1 MVDNYP
7 LPHPKPL
14 LIMGVMLIMGL
25 LHLPMLL
32 LSKAALD
39 AGQPASSD
47 GGQLPATPPEAFA
60 DHGGDADNGAEAH
73 GVKRQCVDD
82 PAGSDAENGPET
94 AEVKRLRVDD
104 PDEPPRNPDFPSGSA
119 PRTPTALETRLDVLG
134 RQIRSLQDDF
144 RQWQGIWR
152 NQLRLL
158 DSSSRQNAANIQFL
172 ITQILELRRM
182 LTP

>member
-1 MVDNYP
+1 MDSVTVDVVTPAPPSN
-7 LPHPKPL
+7 
-14 LIMGVMLIMGL
+14 
-25 LHLPMLL
+25 
-32 LSKAALD
+32 AASD
-39 AGQPASSD
+39 AGQLPAAAASSD
-47 GGQLPATPPEAFA
+47 GGQLPAAPPEAFA

-94 AEVKRLRVDD
+94 DGVKRLRVDD
-104 PDEPPRNPDFPSGSA
+104 PDEPPQNPDFPESGSGSHADAAA
-119 PRTPTALETRLDVLG
+119 PRTPTALDTRLDILG

-172 ITQILELRRM
+172 ITEILELRRM